1 MLTQVIAHRGS
12 KGVRPENTLA
22 AFKKAIEEGA
32 DGIETDVHL
41 SKDGEMVIIHDETVD
56 RTTNGTGRVFD
67 HTLAELKQLSAGG
80 SFSGRYQNEKIPTL
94 QEVVDLLIAERYT
107 GTFNLELKTDKFKYP
122 GIEQKVFSFFKDL
135 DYPFELVYSS
145 FNPETLVTMHT
156 LQPDVE
162 MASLFKFNAKA
173 ARKLT
178 HRKVIQNWHPSM
190 AWVRGHRF
198 LLGKRR
204 LRPWT
209 INVESDLR
217 FCFQKGFLG
226 VITDYPTRALQ
237 VRATIQ
243 GG

>member
-107 GTFNLELKTDKFKYP
+107 GIFNLELKTDKFKYP
-122 GIEQKVFSFFKDL
+122 GICLLYTS
-135 DYPFELVYSS
+135 
-145 FNPETLVTMHT
+145 
-156 LQPDVE
+156 
-162 MASLFKFNAKA
+162 
-173 ARKLT
+173 
-178 HRKVIQNWHPSM
+178 PSP
-190 AWVRGHRF
+190 RD
-198 LLGKRR
+198 
-204 LRPWT
+204 
-209 INVESDLR
+209 S
-217 FCFQKGFLG
+217 
-226 VITDYPTRALQ
+226 
-237 VRATIQ
+237 
-243 GG
+243 